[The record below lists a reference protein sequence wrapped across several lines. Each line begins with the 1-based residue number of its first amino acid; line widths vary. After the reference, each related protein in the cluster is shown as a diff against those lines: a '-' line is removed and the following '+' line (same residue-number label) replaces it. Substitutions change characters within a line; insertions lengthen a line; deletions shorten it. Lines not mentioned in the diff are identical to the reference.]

1 MSTKQEI
8 VSETTFKAW
17 PFSFDF
23 NFACSNMQILSLSS
37 KPIRWTPLQ
46 LSIVTSCYKELHL
59 KCGRV
64 PGSIFEN
71 LKLGQFRVKNGF
83 SLLFWNVATFISH
96 CVFVIFQSDKVF
108 LTSLLDSCYH
118 WLVFVD
124 PVSGYSKSKL
134 LLKEHVSCD
143 LCYPSFLLWSIFSP
157 LVNVQFTLPALCI
170 SESCIEIKIN
180 YKK

>member
-1 MSTKQEI
+1 
-8 VSETTFKAW
+8 
-17 PFSFDF
+17 
-23 NFACSNMQILSLSS
+23 MQILSLSC
-37 KPIRWTPLQ
+37 KPIRWTHLQ
-46 LSIVTSCYKELHL
+46 LSIVTNCCKELHL
-59 KCGRV
+59 KWGRV

-71 LKLGQFRVKNGF
+71 LKLGQFCENWFF
-83 SLLFWNVATFISH
+83 SIILKCGNIYQKSLCLS
-96 CVFVIFQSDKVF
+96 VIFQSDKVF

-143 LCYPSFLLWSIFSP
+143 FCYPSFLLWSIFSP
-157 LVNVQFTLPALCI
+157 FVNVQFTLPALCI

-180 YKK
+180 NKK